1 MFSKNGI
8 EKAGR
13 RWFSSPALRCTRGA
27 LKQFQTLSVLM
38 LPEPDSHARTLSL
51 RDQEWCILSWPD
63 WLVPK
68 SLIPSARALPS
79 STSPDCFLRRSTL
92 RSWVHFFLETSLGG
106 EGRED
111 AMWGVHRVCC
121 PSMWLTF
128 SSRVG
133 RDVLLSSDQTPWY
146 LSHHKPKQPIPLCSW
161 LHSAAVT
168 AY

>member
-1 MFSKNGI
+1 MVYISCI
-8 EKAGR
+8 EVYQG
-13 RWFSSPALRCTRGA
+13 SSEAI
-27 LKQFQTLSVLM
+27 
-38 LPEPDSHARTLSL
+38 PDIVSAN
-51 RDQEWCILSWPD
+51 
-63 WLVPK
+63 V
-68 SLIPSARALPS
+68 ARARLTLQDTESQGPRVVYPQLARLAGAQVLNSLPS